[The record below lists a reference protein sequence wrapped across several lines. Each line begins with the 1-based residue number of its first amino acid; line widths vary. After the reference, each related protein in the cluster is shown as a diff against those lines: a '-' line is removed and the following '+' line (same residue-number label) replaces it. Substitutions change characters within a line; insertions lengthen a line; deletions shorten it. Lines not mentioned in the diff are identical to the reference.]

1 MDGKF
6 FCMGLALGM
15 LGGALIVAN
24 SNKVRNAVKNSQQ
37 QILDKAE
44 ELSKEYNQDKKE
56 SEKQ

>member
-6 FCMGLALGM
+6 FCIGLALGM